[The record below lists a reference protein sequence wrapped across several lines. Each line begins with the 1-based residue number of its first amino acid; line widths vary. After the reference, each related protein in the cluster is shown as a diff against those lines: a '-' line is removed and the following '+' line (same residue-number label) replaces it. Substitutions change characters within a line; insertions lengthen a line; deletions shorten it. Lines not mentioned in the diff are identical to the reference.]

1 MLIGKIKYER
11 YIISWLNDKKLY
23 VKESTYAN
31 YSFIVYNYIIP
42 EIGYYN
48 LKQLNNSLLQ
58 HLVVKLYEKN
68 LSIKTIK
75 DIIMVIKS
83 SLIKAFDDN
92 KVKKFS
98 LKLNY
103 PKEKNIKK
111 VNVLSRIEQ
120 HILME
125 YVLNNND
132 AKNLG
137 ILITMYCGLRTG
149 EICALKWKDIDMD
162 NKIIYVNKTLQRIF
176 LRNEK
181 RSESKVII
189 TTPKSKKSCRD
200 IPINDALYKTLIKN
214 KKKDDYYVLSGN
226 LKYIEPRVYRIYFS
240 NLLKKLKLKH
250 FNYHSLRHTFA
261 STCISLGIDYKT
273 VSELLGHSTIALTLN
288 LYVHPSLQDK
298 IKCTDAIAKNLMY
311 K

>member
-83 SLIKAFDDN
+83 SLRKAFDDN
-92 KVKKFS
+92 KVKRVS

-111 VNVLSRIEQ
+111 VNVLSQIEQ

-132 AKNLG
+132 AKNLE
-137 ILITMYCGLRTG
+137 ILITMYCGLRIR

-162 NKIIYVNKTLQRIF
+162 NKTLQRIF

-200 IPINDALYKTLIKN
+200 IPINNALYKTLIK
-214 KKKDDYYVLSGN
+214 
-226 LKYIEPRVYRIYFS
+226 
-240 NLLKKLKLKH
+240 
-250 FNYHSLRHTFA
+250 T
-261 STCISLGIDYKT
+261 
-273 VSELLGHSTIALTLN
+273 
-288 LYVHPSLQDK
+288 
-298 IKCTDAIAKNLMY
+298 
-311 K
+311 

>member
-92 KVKKFS
+92 KAKRFS

-103 PKEKNIKK
+103 PKEKK
-111 VNVLSRIEQ
+111 
-120 HILME
+120 H
-125 YVLNNND
+125 
-132 AKNLG
+132 
-137 ILITMYCGLRTG
+137 
-149 EICALKWKDIDMD
+149 
-162 NKIIYVNKTLQRIF
+162 
-176 LRNEK
+176 
-181 RSESKVII
+181 
-189 TTPKSKKSCRD
+189 KKSEC
-200 IPINDALYKTLIKN
+200 II
-214 KKKDDYYVLSGN
+214 
-226 LKYIEPRVYRIYFS
+226 S
-240 NLLKKLKLKH
+240 N
-250 FNYHSLRHTFA
+250 
-261 STCISLGIDYKT
+261 
-273 VSELLGHSTIALTLN
+273 
-288 LYVHPSLQDK
+288 
-298 IKCTDAIAKNLMY
+298 
-311 K
+311 

>member
-83 SLIKAFDDN
+83 SLIKAFDD
-92 KVKKFS
+92 KVKRFS

-103 PKEKNIKK
+103 PKEK
-111 VNVLSRIEQ
+111 R
-120 HILME
+120 H
-125 YVLNNND
+125 
-132 AKNLG
+132 
-137 ILITMYCGLRTG
+137 
-149 EICALKWKDIDMD
+149 
-162 NKIIYVNKTLQRIF
+162 
-176 LRNEK
+176 
-181 RSESKVII
+181 
-189 TTPKSKKSCRD
+189 KKSEC
-200 IPINDALYKTLIKN
+200 II
-214 KKKDDYYVLSGN
+214 
-226 LKYIEPRVYRIYFS
+226 S
-240 NLLKKLKLKH
+240 N
-250 FNYHSLRHTFA
+250 
-261 STCISLGIDYKT
+261 
-273 VSELLGHSTIALTLN
+273 
-288 LYVHPSLQDK
+288 
-298 IKCTDAIAKNLMY
+298 
-311 K
+311 

>member
-92 KVKKFS
+92 KVK
-98 LKLNY
+98 LNY

-137 ILITMYCGLRTG
+137 ILITMYCGLRIG
-149 EICALKWKDIDMD
+149 EICALK
-162 NKIIYVNKTLQRIF
+162 
-176 LRNEK
+176 
-181 RSESKVII
+181 
-189 TTPKSKKSCRD
+189 
-200 IPINDALYKTLIKN
+200 
-214 KKKDDYYVLSGN
+214 
-226 LKYIEPRVYRIYFS
+226 
-240 NLLKKLKLKH
+240 
-250 FNYHSLRHTFA
+250 
-261 STCISLGIDYKT
+261 
-273 VSELLGHSTIALTLN
+273 
-288 LYVHPSLQDK
+288 
-298 IKCTDAIAKNLMY
+298 
-311 K
+311 

>member
-1 MLIGKIKYER
+1 MLIGEIKYER

-92 KVKKFS
+92 KVKRFS

-132 AKNLG
+132 VKNLG
-137 ILITMYCGLRTG
+137 ILITMYCGLRIK

-181 RSESKVII
+181 
-189 TTPKSKKSCRD
+189 
-200 IPINDALYKTLIKN
+200 
-214 KKKDDYYVLSGN
+214 
-226 LKYIEPRVYRIYFS
+226 
-240 NLLKKLKLKH
+240 
-250 FNYHSLRHTFA
+250 
-261 STCISLGIDYKT
+261 
-273 VSELLGHSTIALTLN
+273 
-288 LYVHPSLQDK
+288 K
-298 IKCTDAIAKNLMY
+298 I
-311 K
+311 